1 MANVFEIHTEECR
14 AAMAAQNEAIK
25 AAQTR
30 QADSVAKIRAAED
43 AETIAAR
50 SKADAAIDAERLAC
64 DEAIE
69 AAQKVYGETLD
80 QSRGRAWD
88 TIQKRLSIWN
98 GELPEDLPPA
108 STLESSAEGDRPLAA
123 FERDPTGGSA

>member
-14 AAMAAQNEAIK
+14 AAMVAQNEAIK
-25 AAQTR
+25 AAQKT
-30 QADSVAKIRAAED
+30 
-43 AETIAAR
+43 
-50 SKADAAIDAERLAC
+50 
-64 DEAIE
+64 
-69 AAQKVYGETLD
+69 YGETLD

-108 STLESSAEGDRPLAA
+108 STLETSASGDESLAA